1 MILNNGKSSHL
12 LNWDIRH
19 LRISRLDSADGPLMC
34 VDMNYPEY
42 KDGPILDQGPWRDSH
57 AGNAAGS
64 QKVPGTYYAGDQVQ
78 YDEFGIR
85 GNPDD
90 VDPVFNGG
98 ILNLKTLPVP
108 YLEDNNRGKNAC
120 SFYTVHLGAPWTT
133 RRTYIGS
140 GNYEVRG
147 RGRQISHWE
156 VNNTKGDLSEFHPL
170 YTDPNGNNDSDQKIF
185 VQKVLHKN
193 DISIGTPYISYSSV
207 PNNSVQDIEINNSA
221 YAYILSHND
230 EVVDA
235 GGPSCGVIRR
245 YNTGY
250 GTGGQQFGSWIKGS
264 STPFRVPTTIA
275 ALDSDW
281 FNADSE
287 GWWISYRSTQ
297 PESIRGYAHK
307 FRMQLGPS
315 ANGAPFYGDDNL
327 KVLIHCSGIRPQR
340 HGWPGAGAFTDE
352 HWIISATMNNYT
364 GGLTIDSDQY
374 HFNWQ
379 HHPGFDSSYSADP
392 RFSTYF
398 DDRID
403 AFDISQDGK
412 IMTLLV
418 SRFDGADF
426 LMNFVL
432 DTPWDLSTVQ
442 PFRWYDSAAQS
453 GTTRNGETLTDGS
466 ALNNPTYRVSS
477 TFGIDSAATRQSDNV
492 ADWKGMTRKYFG
504 IDWDDLS
511 SKLSDYASGSST
523 TFDSAFSQTNS
534 FGNQLADMDSN
545 GSVTSADA
553 TIITNF
559 GNNAKHLRDS
569 DSFAL
574 YADSSRLQAKIDELI
589 LAPIN
594 HSDSGH
600 TSIADYY
607 EYYKGELMPHVN
619 YTGASS
625 YRRAWGTGTSSIC
638 WNHTGE
644 YLYVVNTYGGVV
656 QYECTALRDSAS
668 QADRQNRAD
677 SGSPGALAGVP
688 VSGGDGNMVFY
699 GRPGL

>member
-19 LRISRLDSADGPLMC
+19 LRISRLDSSDGPLMV

-42 KDGPILDQGPWRDSH
+42 KDLSILSQGPWRDSH

-64 QKVPGTYYAGDQVQ
+64 QKVPGTYYYNDAVQ
-78 YDEFGIR
+78 YDEFAIR

-90 VDPVFNGG
+90 PDPVFNGG

-120 SFYTVHLGAPWTT
+120 SFYTVHLGAPWRTV
-133 RRTYIGS
+133 RTYIGG

-156 VNNTKGDLSEFHPL
+156 VNNTRGDLSEFHPL
-170 YTDPNGNNDSDQKIF
+170 YTDPNGNNDSDQRIF

-193 DISIGTPYISYSSV
+193 DIAIDTPWVSYSSL

-245 YNTGY
+245 YSTGY
-250 GTGGQQFGSWIKGS
+250 GTGGQQFGSWVKGS

-297 PESIRGYAHK
+297 PTTIRGYAHK

-315 ANGAPFYGDDNL
+315 ANGAPSYGDDNL

-340 HGWPGAGAFTDE
+340 HGWPGAGGFVDE
-352 HWIISATMNNYT
+352 HWIISATMNNYG

-379 HHPGFDSSYSADP
+379 HHPGFYDSSEPATSV
-392 RFSTYF
+392 YF

-418 SRFDGADF
+418 TRFDGARF

-442 PFRWYDSAAQS
+442 PFDWYDDAAGS
-453 GTTRNGETLTDGS
+453 GQTRNGDTLGPGQ
-466 ALNNPTYRVSS
+466 ALNNPTYKVSGN
-477 TFGIDSAATRQSDNV
+477 TATADSALTYNMDNV
-492 ADWKGMTRKYFG
+492 ADWHGMTRKYFG

-511 SKLSDYASGSST
+511 SKLSDYASGTST
-523 TFDSAFSQTNS
+523 TFDSAFSQINS
-534 FGNQLADMDSN
+534 FGNELADMDSN

-559 GNNAKHLRDS
+559 GNKAKHLRDS

-574 YADSSRLQAKIDELI
+574 YSDSSRLQAKIDELI

-600 TSIADYY
+600 TSIADFY
-607 EYYKGELMPHVN
+607 EYYKGDLNPHVN
-619 YTGASS
+619 YTGAAS
-625 YRRAWGTGTSSIC
+625 YRRGWMADTSCIC

-644 YLYVVNTYGGVV
+644 YLYVVNNYGGVV
-656 QYECTALRDSAS
+656 QYECTHLRDSTA
-668 QADRQNRAD
+668 QVDRSSFCD
-677 SGSPGALAGVP
+677 SGSPGEEAGGT
-688 VSGGDGNMVFY
+688 VSRTGNAVFY